1 MDHVMIVDDVAVL
14 AAPLRR
20 PTTPQGQELGGAEEA
35 LEPVVVD
42 VNIETVTD
50 QARRNAVEDAPQD
63 EAAARGHQDA
73 GLLIVAGSSGGEW
86 LEDCSLDL
94 DAFAVPGVA
103 PPDHLVNEAAV
114 GSEIREVARA
124 AQQELV
130 AKHILEVPMGAFDR
144 AVLVRHAAI
153 VARRRHGVMGAQL
166 LVASCEVLLGLTSE
180 VVERRRQAV
189 AAVLL
194 RHPAQRPQ
202 RVLQPFGQR
211 HEALAAEHHMGML
224 EARECQPE
232 VVEPVAEPLTRDRD
246 AERAHVGE
254 VGQAHPPRRML
265 LAEDHISVGTVER
278 PPSGDA
284 ALQCSA
290 HARGDPEIATANL
303 LEDRHRAKAGCGL
316 QHRHDLAVP
325 HLGKRVRPA
334 ASTRLLLL
342 RRQPRIGFDP
352 IGGGGAEPGLRGG
365 DGGDVALT
373 GLHVQPRLAVGDVS
387 ARQVLILPDEESDAA
402 PNRSDRQTTSVHLGK
417 TRRRG

>member
-166 LVASCEVLLGLTSE
+166 LVASCEVLLGSRMATRVISNATPMIRLVSGSKYRPFKYGVMGMIRSCTGGSATCLLATDAWGLE
-180 VVERRRQAV
+180 PLPVMQTRLWHNQRAGERRI
-189 AAVLL
+189 AA
-194 RHPAQRPQ
+194 RGQGSSRRASQNISPPQ
-202 RVLQPFGQR
+202 GRSLSLIMIMPCR
-211 HEALAAEHHMGML
+211 WPRRAL
-224 EARECQPE
+224 EAI
-232 VVEPVAEPLTRDRD
+232 V
-246 AERAHVGE
+246 
-254 VGQAHPPRRML
+254 
-265 LAEDHISVGTVER
+265 I
-278 PPSGDA
+278 
-284 ALQCSA
+284 
-290 HARGDPEIATANL
+290 
-303 LEDRHRAKAGCGL
+303 
-316 QHRHDLAVP
+316 
-325 HLGKRVRPA
+325 
-334 ASTRLLLL
+334 
-342 RRQPRIGFDP
+342 
-352 IGGGGAEPGLRGG
+352 
-365 DGGDVALT
+365 
-373 GLHVQPRLAVGDVS
+373 
-387 ARQVLILPDEESDAA
+387 
-402 PNRSDRQTTSVHLGK
+402 RSNC
-417 TRRRG
+417 